1 MTTLTTGDTP
11 KMLRETLAMAATAL
25 QRYEGMD
32 VLNAGHVDRIR
43 RLIAECDRHRPLGP
57 DGTHGARHTLTC
69 GCEDVPAGVLPAT
82 PWAPEDARDRDAVFW
97 SLDAMADEAEAAA
110 ARGIEPVLN
119 TYLAGSL
126 RMRAAFIRTG
136 VIPAIHT
143 RVPRP
148 MPAPGDHPVGGCCD
162 VCSNPFESGQW
173 WTYHARL
180 QVYVHAS
187 CAATSLVRGEDISS
201 HTVLMGQMP

>member
-11 KMLRETLAMAATAL
+11 KMLRETLAVACTAL

-32 VLNAGHVDRIR
+32 VLNAVHVARIR
-43 RLIAECDRHRPLGP
+43 RLIHECDRHRPLGP
-57 DGTHGARHTLTC
+57 DGTHGNRHTITC
-69 GCEDVPAGVLPAT
+69 GCEDVHPNGLLPT
-82 PWAPEDARDRDAVFW
+82 RPWAPEEARDRETVICALD
-97 SLDAMADEAEAAA
+97 SLADEAEATA

-143 RVPRP
+143 RVPRL
-148 MPAPGDHPVGGCCD
+148 
-162 VCSNPFESGQW
+162 
-173 WTYHARL
+173 T
-180 QVYVHAS
+180 
-187 CAATSLVRGEDISS
+187 
-201 HTVLMGQMP
+201 

>member
-11 KMLRETLAMAATAL
+11 KMLRETLAMASTAL

-57 DGTHGARHTLTC
+57 DGTHGDRHTLTC
-69 GCEDVPAGVLPAT
+69 ACEDVPTGLLPPT
-82 PWAPEDARDRDAVFW
+82 PWSPEDARDRNAVFCA
-97 SLDAMADEAEAAA
+97 LDAMADEAEAAA
-110 ARGIEPVLN
+110 ASGIEPVLN

-136 VIPAIHT
+136 VIPAIT
-143 RVPRP
+143 KRVPRL
-148 MPAPGDHPVGGCCD
+148 
-162 VCSNPFESGQW
+162 
-173 WTYHARL
+173 T
-180 QVYVHAS
+180 
-187 CAATSLVRGEDISS
+187 
-201 HTVLMGQMP
+201 